1 MFLPGLKM
9 LPSGGTTELY
19 CGRGCELLEGS
30 SGFGQGQFEGLWVLG
45 DAMCGISSS
54 VLGLPIDASETY
66 SESELGSD
74 EKHSRL

>member
-1 MFLPGLKM
+1 M
-9 LPSGGTTELY
+9 LPSGGATELH
-19 CGRGCELLEGS
+19 GARGFELLEGP

-45 DAMCGISSS
+45 DAICGISSS
-54 VLGLPIDASETY
+54 ALGLPIDVSETY